1 MRSKT
6 IRVLNQILISLF
18 IVSVINANE
27 VQDVTIHKKSNG
39 TLLRIVTSEVMNI
52 NNLAGWVGQENWFY
66 VTLNATLLDPSA
78 MDYLVLEPPVIDL
91 EASENNESV
100 QLGLLF
106 DRPIED
112 FEIFHSE
119 ASRVVLIQVWES
131 LNDSIRTEV
140 AVSESNND
148 NRVFSLPKKESKGS
162 PFYDSFV
169 YARDKYG
176 PEKYFVWYNKW
187 YSTKDIPG
195 DDKVDEQEPKPLVVK
210 EIEPI
215 EQVIEQFPT
224 KSKEREIDLSGILD
238 NGMLHIHTQRPDD
251 IKILQNALVRLG
263 FDLGTDGVFGN
274 GVDGVYGP
282 ATEQAVREFQE
293 SRGFSG
299 ADVDGVVGLVTMKEI
314 KAALSG
320 EKPVV
325 QDPEVQKPMNPEPMA
340 QEPAPTIKE
349 TKREK
354 RRLDVTQMQ
363 KLLPVDL
370 TSRKTYIK
378 LSCNRDG
385 ANVYIDGSL
394 IGQTPIKK
402 KISIAPGW
410 HRVRMVHPDIV
421 EPTYSIRIP
430 DYQDIYV
437 QKGRTQ
443 NIRIN
448 LTSAVKKDIPAEQ
461 DSTD

>member
-1 MRSKT
+1 MRSR
-6 IRVLNQILISLF
+6 IRRLFNQVLIGLF
-18 IVSVINANE
+18 IVSLINAND

-52 NNLAGWVGQENWFY
+52 NNIAGWVGQENWFY
-66 VTLNATLLDPSA
+66 ITLNATLLDPSA
-78 MDYLVLEPPVIDL
+78 IDYLVLEPPVIDL
-91 EASENNESV
+91 EATENNESV

-106 DRPIED
+106 DRPLED

-119 ASRVVLIQVWES
+119 ASRVVLVQVWES
-131 LNDSIRTEV
+131 LNDSIRTEL
-140 AVSESNND
+140 AVSEKNNA

-187 YSTKDIPG
+187 YSTQDIPG
-195 DDKVDEQEPKPLVVK
+195 DDNVKEQEPQPLIVK
-210 EIEPI
+210 DIEPI
-215 EQVIEQFPT
+215 EQIIEQSTNEPR
-224 KSKEREIDLSGILD
+224 EREIDLIGILD
-238 NGMLHIHTQRPDD
+238 NGMLHIHTQRPND
-251 IKILQNALVRLG
+251 IKALQNALVRLG
-263 FDLGTDGVFGN
+263 FDLGTGGVFSN

-282 ATEQAVREFQE
+282 ATEQAVRDFQE

-299 ADVDGVVGLVTMKEI
+299 VDVDGVVGLITLKEL
-314 KAALSG
+314 KAALAG
-320 EKPVV
+320 EQPLAY
-325 QDPEVQKPMNPEPMA
+325 DPEVQKPSDQESMVQEPMS
-340 QEPAPTIKE
+340 TITE

-354 RRLDVTQMQ
+354 RRLDVTQIQ

-370 TSRKTYIK
+370 TSRKTYLK

-385 ANVYIDGSL
+385 SNVYIDGSL
-394 IGQTPIKK
+394 IGQTPILK
-402 KISIAPGW
+402 KIPITPGW
-410 HRVRMVHPDIV
+410 HRIRMVHPDIV
-421 EPTYSIRIP
+421 EPEYSIQIP

-437 QKGRTQ
+437 QQGRTQ

-448 LTSAVKKDIPAEQ
+448 LATDVKKDLPAAQ
-461 DSTD
+461 DPTD